1 MTAYLRI
8 FLLLV
13 CLSVLSWYSFSSD
26 PSSDEQQGITK
37 TAVNLANC
45 QQQLAQ
51 SRMQTYAEHYILP
64 YQFKLLSWNIY
75 KAQIDGLL
83 TDLQN
88 LNADADIV
96 LLQEAIE
103 EPALTKLK
111 PYWRFAKGYKS
122 GGVQSGVMTLSRW
135 PATVHCTLTHKEPW
149 LRSPKATNIVEYAL
163 PEQQLLLSINLHAIN
178 FTIGVSDFKQQL
190 DDAAAII
197 RTHKGPIVF
206 AGDLNTWSDERQA
219 LLQQTLTQLGLHEAI
234 YLDDKRTKAFGLAL
248 DQVWV
253 RGVKIETTIVPEL
266 ASSDHNPIIA
276 TLTIEH
282 QTL

>member
-37 TAVNLANC
+37 TAENLANC

-135 PATVHCTLTHKEPW
+135 PAAVHCTLTHKEPW

-163 PEQQLLLSINLHAIN
+163 PNQQLLLSINLHAIN
-178 FTIGVSDFKQQL
+178 FTMGVSDFKQQL
-190 DDAAAII
+190 DDAAAIMQ
-197 RTHKGPIVF
+197 THKGPIVF
-206 AGDLNTWSDERQA
+206 AGDINTWSDERQA
-219 LLQQTLTQLGLHEAI
+219 LLQQTLTKLGLHEAI
-234 YLDDKRTKAFGLAL
+234 YLNDKRTKAFGLAL

-266 ASSDHNPIIA
+266 VSSDHNPIIA
-276 TLTIEH
+276 TLTIE
-282 QTL
+282 QKVQ

>member
-1 MTAYLRI
+1 L
-8 FLLLV
+8 FLSL
-13 CLSVLSWYSFSSD
+13 LSWQSLANT
-26 PSSDEQQGITK
+26 PNSDEQQGITK
-37 TAVNLANC
+37 TAANLANC

-83 TDLQN
+83 TDLQK

-103 EPALTKLK
+103 EPSLTKLK

-122 GGVQSGVMTLSRW
+122 GSVQSGVMTLSRW
-135 PATVHCTLTHKEPW
+135 PAAVHCTLTHTEPW

-163 PEQQLLLSINLHAIN
+163 PNQQLLLSINLHGIN
-178 FTIGVSDFKQQL
+178 FTIGVNDFKQQL
-190 DDAAAII
+190 EDAASIMRI
-197 RTHKGPIVF
+197 HQGPIIF
-206 AGDLNTWSDERQA
+206 AGDLNTWSDRRQS
-219 LLQQTLTQLGLHEAI
+219 LLKQTLNKLGLHEAI

-253 RGVKIETTIVPEL
+253 RGVKIETTVVPEL
-266 ASSDHNPIIA
+266 DSSDHNPIIA
-276 TLTIEH
+276 TLTIE
-282 QTL
+282 QKVQ